1 MVKTEKVWQ
10 RKFLAVA
17 VSAAACFVVS
27 AEGSIQ

>member
-1 MVKTEKVWQ
+1 MAKKI
-10 RKFLAVA
+10 LAVALIAIVA